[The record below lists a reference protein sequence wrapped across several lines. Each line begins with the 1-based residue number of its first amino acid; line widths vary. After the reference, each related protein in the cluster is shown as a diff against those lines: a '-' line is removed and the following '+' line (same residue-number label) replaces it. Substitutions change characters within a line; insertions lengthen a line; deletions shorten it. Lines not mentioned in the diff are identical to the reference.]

1 MRVKYHLYLLIA
13 FIFLLLDLCSNMR
26 VNRKKTVYRLN
37 AETGNI
43 SMATMGSSTCHCSIF
58 NHCFSRVKCN
68 LLLLCLT
75 GSAVIAILIIAVF
88 IQRATQIPLR
98 GCPHMC
104 DCFLDSSIS
113 PLTCILL
120 HSPKNTR
127 TDTPTHTCTS

>member
-1 MRVKYHLYLLIA
+1 MRG
-13 FIFLLLDLCSNMR
+13 
-26 VNRKKTVYRLN
+26 LN

-113 PLTCILL
+113 PLTWIRRVKPGAERNDDVEIGYPQLWSMRQ
-120 HSPKNTR
+120 HMPGRNGKEKG
-127 TDTPTHTCTS
+127 